1 MTVTSNITLDL
12 RRPDSTRSCVYA
24 KTGDS
29 RAVKAA
35 LYDGGEPWAAPS
47 GATVVI
53 RFCKPDKTGGIYD
66 TLPSGA
72 TAYTIA
78 TDQDT
83 GGTVVTATLAPQ
95 MLTCPGLVVADMVII
110 SGSDTVA
117 TFSWRVDVQRSPM
130 DGVDTTSQD
139 YYNYQTLAQINSG
152 IAAAQAAADA
162 AVKTVNGKAPDSN
175 GNVNVTPGSSGVSS
189 VNGKIGPVVIPISG
203 AATCTTAASTQVKVA
218 TETSSGFQPV
228 LGGILAV
235 DFSAANTAS
244 NPVLQFGGYT
254 APIRDRA
261 GAAVPASAIGAGIH
275 LFQCGPI
282 EDGYWTLLD
291 QQVSTSSGLPTTG
304 GTMSGDIN
312 MGGNDIT
319 NAGKLS
325 ANVVAVGD
333 TSGDIG
339 GYLES
344 GSDAA
349 DGSAMICLYSN
360 AADQP
365 VILRGIA
372 TPQADTDAAT
382 KGYVDGHSGT
392 DGGYYQPSV
401 DGAGNLSWTASKS
414 GMPAVDGANIRGPQ
428 GPKGDTGDTGPQGP
442 QGPKGDTGET
452 GPQGPVGNP
461 TAAQVKAA
469 VEEMVD
475 ADPTLL
481 STVQDG
487 SISEEKLSASLQKT
501 IGVADLDV
509 YGLAETDY
517 TAVDITSQF
526 TPGNFSSWTVTTNT
540 SSGTVLS
547 PVFKTPQK
555 LVIINQN
562 TSTISS
568 RFTRFLDGDD
578 PDVATEASFDTEN
591 SLSDRLRCDVP
602 AEETKVI
609 YTHEWGRAGREY
621 MQMDKRLFCELDGQI
636 PGNCILHR

>member
-29 RAVKAA
+29 RSVEAA

-53 RFCKPDKTGGIYD
+53 RFRKPDKTGGIYD

-152 IAAAQAAADA
+152 IAAAQATADA

-175 GNVNVTPGSSGVSS
+175 GNVNVTPEASGVSS
-189 VNGKIGPVVIPISG
+189 VNGKIGPAVVIPING
-203 AATCTTAASTQVKVA
+203 TAVCTTAAATQFKVA

-235 DFSAANTAS
+235 DFSEANTA
-244 NPVLQFGGYT
+244 NYPVLQFGDYR
-254 APIRDRA
+254 ALIRDRA
-261 GAAVPASAIGAGIH
+261 GEAVPASAIGAGIH
-275 LFQCGPI
+275 LFQCGPLK
-282 EDGYWTLLD
+282 DRYWTLLD
-291 QQVSTSSGLPTTG
+291 QQSSGLPTTG

-360 AADQP
+360 AAGQP

-382 KGYVDGHSGT
+382 KEYVDGHSGA

-401 DGAGNLSWTASKS
+401 DSAGNLSWTASKS
-414 GMPAVDGANIRGPQ
+414 GMPAVDSANIRGPQ

-442 QGPKGDTGET
+442 QGPAGTGLPT
-452 GPQGPVGNP
+452 P
-461 TAAQVKAA
+461 TAQQTGLVPAA
-469 VEEMVD
+469 SGSSYALAPITPMFTCASAASAATKVLSGD
-475 ADPTLL
+475 YAPTANSLFAVMFA
-481 STVQDG
+481 TDN
-487 SISEEKLSASLQKT
+487 SASAPSLS
-501 IGVADLDV
+501 IGEDTYPIILPFMKQSLAPKNLVSGIHIFFLMDNGYAALMNPNWTSNGPAAAIAE
-509 YGLAETDY
+509 GLAE
-517 TAVDITSQF
+517 
-526 TPGNFSSWTVTTNT
+526 
-540 SSGTVLS
+540 
-547 PVFKTPQK
+547 
-555 LVIINQN
+555 
-562 TSTISS
+562 
-568 RFTRFLDGDD
+568 
-578 PDVATEASFDTEN
+578 
-591 SLSDRLRCDVP
+591 
-602 AEETKVI
+602 
-609 YTHEWGRAGREY
+609 
-621 MQMDKRLFCELDGQI
+621 
-636 PGNCILHR
+636 

>member
-66 TLPSGA
+66 KLPSGA

-175 GNVNVTPGSSGVSS
+175 GNVNVTSGVSS
-189 VNGKIGPVVIPISG
+189 VNGKIGPVVIPING
-203 AATCTTAASTQVKVA
+203 TAVCATASATQVKVA
-218 TETSSGFQPV
+218 TETSSGFRPV

-254 APIRDRA
+254 APILDRA
-261 GAAVPASAIGAGIH
+261 GDAVPASAIGAGIH
-275 LFQCGPI
+275 LFQCGPK
-282 EDGYWTLLD
+282 DGYWILLD
-291 QQVSTSSGLPTTG
+291 QQAPSSSGLPITG

-312 MGGNDIT
+312 MGGNDVT
-319 NAGKLS
+319 GAGKLS
-325 ANVVAVGD
+325 ANIVAVGD
-333 TSGDIG
+333 ASGDIG
-339 GYLES
+339 GYFKP
-344 GSDAA
+344 GADAA

-382 KGYVDGHSGT
+382 KEYVDGHSGA

-401 DGAGNLSWTASKS
+401 DSAGNLSWTASKS
-414 GMPAVDGANIRGPQ
+414 GMPAVDSANIRGPQ

-442 QGPKGDTGET
+442 QGPAGIGLPT
-452 GPQGPVGNP
+452 P
-461 TAAQVKAA
+461 TAQQTGLVPAA
-469 VEEMVD
+469 SGSSYALAPITPMFTCASAASSTTKV
-475 ADPTLL
+475 L
-481 STVQDG
+481 SGDYALPENGLFAVMFSQSNTASAPV
-487 SISEEKLSASLQKT
+487 LSFGGKT
-501 IGVADLDV
+501 
-509 YGLAETDY
+509 Y
-517 TAVDITSQF
+517 
-526 TPGNFSSWTVTTNT
+526 
-540 SSGTVLS
+540 TVLLPYTDQTFAPQNLVS
-547 PVFKTPQK
+547 GIHLFMVFNGSYAALMNPNW
-555 LVIINQN
+555 VSN
-562 TSTISS
+562 
-568 RFTRFLDGDD
+568 G
-578 PDVATEASFDTEN
+578 PATAI
-591 SLSDRLRCDVP
+591 
-602 AEETKVI
+602 AEGLEV
-609 YTHEWGRAGREY
+609 
-621 MQMDKRLFCELDGQI
+621 
-636 PGNCILHR
+636 

>member
-66 TLPSGA
+66 KLPSGA

-162 AVKTVNGKAPDSN
+162 AVKTVNGQSPDSN

-189 VNGKIGPVVIPISG
+189 VNGKIGPVVIPING
-203 AATCTTAASTQVKVA
+203 TAVCTTASATQVKVA
-218 TETSSGFQPV
+218 TETSSGFRPV

-235 DFSAANTAS
+235 DFSEANTAS
-244 NPVLQFGGYT
+244 YPVLRFAGYT

-261 GAAVPASAIGAGIH
+261 GEAVPASAIGAGIH
-275 LFQCGPI
+275 LFQCGPF
-282 EDGYWTLLD
+282 EGRYWTLLD
-291 QQVSTSSGLPTTG
+291 QQSSGLPTTG

-312 MGGNDIT
+312 MGGNDVT
-319 NAGKLS
+319 GAGKLS
-325 ANVVAVGD
+325 ANIVAVGD

-339 GYLES
+339 GYFES
-344 GSDAA
+344 GADAA
-349 DGSAMICLYSN
+349 DGTAMICLYSN
-360 AADQP
+360 AAAQP
-365 VILRGIA
+365 AILRGIA

-414 GMPAVDGANIRGPQ
+414 GMPAVDSANIRGPQ

-442 QGPKGDTGET
+442 QGPAGTGLPTPTTQQTGLVPAASGSSYALAPITPLFTCTSAANSTAKVLSGDYALPENGLFAVMFRESNTASA
-452 GPQGPVGNP
+452 PV
-461 TAAQVKAA
+461 
-469 VEEMVD
+469 
-475 ADPTLL
+475 L
-481 STVQDG
+481 SFG
-487 SISEEKLSASLQKT
+487 GKT
-501 IGVADLDV
+501 
-509 YGLAETDY
+509 Y
-517 TAVDITSQF
+517 
-526 TPGNFSSWTVTTNT
+526 
-540 SSGTVLS
+540 TVLLPYTDQTFAPQNLVS
-547 PVFKTPQK
+547 GIHLFMVFNGSYAALMNP
-555 LVIINQN
+555 NW
-562 TSTISS
+562 TSNGPAAAIAEG
-568 RFTRFLDGDD
+568 L
-578 PDVATEASFDTEN
+578 TE
-591 SLSDRLRCDVP
+591 
-602 AEETKVI
+602 
-609 YTHEWGRAGREY
+609 
-621 MQMDKRLFCELDGQI
+621 
-636 PGNCILHR
+636 

>member
-29 RAVKAA
+29 RAVEAA

-139 YYNYQTLAQINSG
+139 YYNYQTLAQINRG

-162 AVKTVNGKAPDSN
+162 AVKTVNGQSPDSN

-235 DFSAANTAS
+235 DFSAANTAD
-244 NPVLQFGGYT
+244 NPALQFGGYT
-254 APIRDRA
+254 APILDRA
-261 GAAVPASAIGAGIH
+261 GDAVPASAIGAGIH

-291 QQVSTSSGLPTTG
+291 QQAPLSSGLPTTG
-304 GTMSGDIN
+304 GTMSGNIN
-312 MGGNDIT
+312 MGGNDVT
-319 NAGKLS
+319 GAGKLS
-325 ANVVAVGD
+325 ANVVAIGA

-339 GYLES
+339 GYFES
-344 GSDAA
+344 GADAA
-349 DGSAMICLYSN
+349 DGTAMICLYSN
-360 AADQP
+360 TADQP

-372 TPQADTDAAT
+372 APQANTDAAT
-382 KGYVDGHSGT
+382 KEYVDGHSGT

-428 GPKGDTGDTGPQGP
+428 GPKGDTGDIGPQGP
-442 QGPKGDTGET
+442 QGPAGTGLPT
-452 GPQGPVGNP
+452 P
-461 TAAQVKAA
+461 TAQQTGLVPAA
-469 VEEMVD
+469 SGSSYVL
-475 ADPTLL
+475 APITPLFTCASAAS
-481 STVQDG
+481 STT
-487 SISEEKLSASLQKT
+487 K
-501 IGVADLDV
+501 
-509 YGLAETDY
+509 
-517 TAVDITSQF
+517 
-526 TPGNFSSWTVTTNT
+526 
-540 SSGTVLS
+540 VLS
-547 PVFKTPQK
+547 GDYALPENGLFAVMFTASNTASAPVLSFGGKTYTILLPHTEQTFSPQN
-555 LVIINQN
+555 LVSGIHLFMVFNGSYAALMN
-562 TSTISS
+562 PNWTSNGQTAAIAEG
-568 RFTRFLDGDD
+568 L
-578 PDVATEASFDTEN
+578 TE
-591 SLSDRLRCDVP
+591 
-602 AEETKVI
+602 
-609 YTHEWGRAGREY
+609 
-621 MQMDKRLFCELDGQI
+621 
-636 PGNCILHR
+636 

>member
-29 RAVKAA
+29 RSVEAA

-139 YYNYQTLAQINSG
+139 YYNYQTLAQINRG

-162 AVKTVNGKAPDSN
+162 AVKTVNGKSPDSN
-175 GNVNVTPGSSGVSS
+175 GNVNVPPGSSGVSS

-291 QQVSTSSGLPTTG
+291 QQASSSSGLPITG
-304 GTMSGDIN
+304 GTMSGNIN
-312 MGGNDIT
+312 MGGNDVT
-319 NAGKLS
+319 GAGKLS

-333 TSGDIG
+333 TSGDVG

-344 GSDAA
+344 DADTA
-349 DGSAMICLYSN
+349 DGTAMICLYSN
-360 AADQP
+360 AAGQP

-382 KGYVDGHSGT
+382 KGYVDGHSGA

-401 DGAGNLSWTASKS
+401 DSAGNLSWTASKS
-414 GMPAVDGANIRGPQ
+414 GMPAVDSANIRGPQ

-442 QGPKGDTGET
+442 QGPAGTGLPTPTIQQAGMVPAASGSSYVLAPITPMFTCTSAASSTTKVLSGDYALPENGLFAVTFT
-452 GPQGPVGNP
+452 QSNTASNPV
-461 TAAQVKAA
+461 
-469 VEEMVD
+469 
-475 ADPTLL
+475 L
-481 STVQDG
+481 SFG
-487 SISEEKLSASLQKT
+487 GKT
-501 IGVADLDV
+501 
-509 YGLAETDY
+509 Y
-517 TAVDITSQF
+517 
-526 TPGNFSSWTVTTNT
+526 
-540 SSGTVLS
+540 TVLLPYTDQTFAPKNLVS
-547 PVFKTPQK
+547 GIHLFMVFNGSYAALMNP
-555 LVIINQN
+555 NW
-562 TSTISS
+562 TSNGPSAAIAEG
-568 RFTRFLDGDD
+568 L
-578 PDVATEASFDTEN
+578 EA
-591 SLSDRLRCDVP
+591 
-602 AEETKVI
+602 
-609 YTHEWGRAGREY
+609 
-621 MQMDKRLFCELDGQI
+621 
-636 PGNCILHR
+636 

>member
-1 MTVTSNITLDL
+1 MTVTSNIALDL

-24 KTGDS
+24 KTGDI

-162 AVKTVNGKAPDSN
+162 AVKTVNGQSPDSN

-254 APIRDRA
+254 APILDRA
-261 GAAVPASAIGAGIH
+261 GDAVPASAIGAGIH

-291 QQVSTSSGLPTTG
+291 QQASSSSGLPITG

-312 MGGNDIT
+312 MGGNDVT
-319 NAGKLS
+319 GAGKLS
-325 ANVVAVGD
+325 ANVVAIGN

-339 GYLES
+339 GYLEP

-349 DGSAMICLYSN
+349 DGTAMICLYSN

-442 QGPKGDTGET
+442 QGPAGTGLPTPTTQQAGMVPAASGSSYALAPITPMFTCTSAASSTTKVLSGDYALPENGLFAVMFSESNTASAPVLSFGGKTYTILLPHMEQT
-452 GPQGPVGNP
+452 FSPQNLVSGVHLFMVFNGSYAALMNP
-461 TAAQVKAA
+461 NWV
-469 VEEMVD
+469 
-475 ADPTLL
+475 
-481 STVQDG
+481 SN
-487 SISEEKLSASLQKT
+487 
-501 IGVADLDV
+501 
-509 YGLAETDY
+509 GLA
-517 TAVDITSQF
+517 TAI
-526 TPGNFSSWTVTTNT
+526 
-540 SSGTVLS
+540 
-547 PVFKTPQK
+547 
-555 LVIINQN
+555 
-562 TSTISS
+562 
-568 RFTRFLDGDD
+568 
-578 PDVATEASFDTEN
+578 
-591 SLSDRLRCDVP
+591 
-602 AEETKVI
+602 AEGLES
-609 YTHEWGRAGREY
+609 
-621 MQMDKRLFCELDGQI
+621 
-636 PGNCILHR
+636 

>member
-66 TLPSGA
+66 KLPSGA

-95 MLTCPGLVVADMVII
+95 MLTCPGLVVADLVII

-139 YYNYQTLAQINSG
+139 YYNYQTLAQINRG

-162 AVKTVNGKAPDSN
+162 AVKTVNGQSPDSN
-175 GNVNVTPGSSGVSS
+175 GNVNVTPVSSGVSS
-189 VNGKIGPVVIPISG
+189 VNGKIGRVVIPISG

-218 TETSSGFQPV
+218 TETSSGFRPV

-244 NPVLQFGGYT
+244 NPALQFGGYT
-254 APIRDRA
+254 APILDRA
-261 GAAVPASAIGAGIH
+261 GDAVPASAIGAGIH

-291 QQVSTSSGLPTTG
+291 QQAPSSSGLPITG

-312 MGGNDIT
+312 MGGNDVT
-319 NAGKLS
+319 GAGKLS

-333 TSGDIG
+333 TSGDVG
-339 GYLES
+339 GYFKP
-344 GSDAA
+344 GADTA
-349 DGSAMICLYSN
+349 DGTALICLYSN

-365 VILRGIA
+365 AILRGIA

-414 GMPAVDGANIRGPQ
+414 GMPAVDSANIRGPQ

-442 QGPKGDTGET
+442 QGPKGDTGDT
-452 GPQGPVGNP
+452 GPQGPPGDTGPQGPQGPAGIGLPTP
-461 TAAQVKAA
+461 TAQQTGLVPAVSGGNYALAPITPMFTCASAA
-469 VEEMVD
+469 SSTTKVLSGDYALPENGLFAVMFSQSNTASAPVLSFGGKTYTVLLPYTDQTFAPQNLVSGIHLFMVFN
-475 ADPTLL
+475 
-481 STVQDG
+481 G
-487 SISEEKLSASLQKT
+487 SYAALMNPNWASN
-501 IGVADLDV
+501 
-509 YGLAETDY
+509 GLA
-517 TAVDITSQF
+517 TAI
-526 TPGNFSSWTVTTNT
+526 
-540 SSGTVLS
+540 
-547 PVFKTPQK
+547 
-555 LVIINQN
+555 
-562 TSTISS
+562 
-568 RFTRFLDGDD
+568 
-578 PDVATEASFDTEN
+578 
-591 SLSDRLRCDVP
+591 
-602 AEETKVI
+602 AEGLES
-609 YTHEWGRAGREY
+609 
-621 MQMDKRLFCELDGQI
+621 
-636 PGNCILHR
+636 

>member
-139 YYNYQTLAQINSG
+139 YYNYQTLAQINRG

-162 AVKTVNGKAPDSN
+162 AVKTVNGQSPDSN

-189 VNGKIGPVVIPISG
+189 VNGKIGPAVVIPING
-203 AATCTTAASTQVKVA
+203 TAVCTTAAATQVKVA

-291 QQVSTSSGLPTTG
+291 QQASSSSGLPITG

-312 MGGNDIT
+312 MGGNDVT
-319 NAGKLS
+319 GAGKLS
-325 ANVVAVGD
+325 ANIVAVGD

-339 GYLES
+339 GYFKP
-344 GSDAA
+344 GADAA

-360 AADQP
+360 AANQP

-372 TPQADTDAAT
+372 APQANTDAAT
-382 KGYVDGHSGT
+382 KEYVDGHSGA

-401 DGAGNLSWTASKS
+401 DSAGNLSWTASKS

-442 QGPKGDTGET
+442 QGPAGIGLPT
-452 GPQGPVGNP
+452 P
-461 TAAQVKAA
+461 TAQQTGLVPAA
-469 VEEMVD
+469 SGSSYALAPITPMFTCASAASSTTKV
-475 ADPTLL
+475 L
-481 STVQDG
+481 SGDYALPENGLFAVMFRESNTASAPV
-487 SISEEKLSASLQKT
+487 LSFGGKT
-501 IGVADLDV
+501 
-509 YGLAETDY
+509 Y
-517 TAVDITSQF
+517 
-526 TPGNFSSWTVTTNT
+526 
-540 SSGTVLS
+540 TVLLPYTGQTFAPQNLVS
-547 PVFKTPQK
+547 GIHLFMVFNGSYAALMNP
-555 LVIINQN
+555 NW
-562 TSTISS
+562 TSNGS
-568 RFTRFLDGDD
+568 
-578 PDVATEASFDTEN
+578 ATAI
-591 SLSDRLRCDVP
+591 
-602 AEETKVI
+602 AEGLEV
-609 YTHEWGRAGREY
+609 
-621 MQMDKRLFCELDGQI
+621 
-636 PGNCILHR
+636 

>member
-66 TLPSGA
+66 KLPSGA

-162 AVKTVNGKAPDSN
+162 AVKTVNGQSPDSN

-325 ANVVAVGD
+325 ANVVAVGG

-382 KGYVDGHSGT
+382 KEYVDGHSGT

-414 GMPAVDGANIRGPQ
+414 GMPAVDSANIRGPQ

-442 QGPKGDTGET
+442 QGPAGTGLPTPTTQQTGLVPAASGSSYALAPITPLFTCTSAANSTAKVLSGDYALPENGLFAVMFRESNTASA
-452 GPQGPVGNP
+452 PV
-461 TAAQVKAA
+461 
-469 VEEMVD
+469 
-475 ADPTLL
+475 L
-481 STVQDG
+481 SFG
-487 SISEEKLSASLQKT
+487 GKT
-501 IGVADLDV
+501 
-509 YGLAETDY
+509 Y
-517 TAVDITSQF
+517 
-526 TPGNFSSWTVTTNT
+526 
-540 SSGTVLS
+540 TVLLPYTDQTFAPQNLVS
-547 PVFKTPQK
+547 GIHLFMVFNGSYAALMNP
-555 LVIINQN
+555 NW
-562 TSTISS
+562 TSNGPAAAIAEG
-568 RFTRFLDGDD
+568 L
-578 PDVATEASFDTEN
+578 TE
-591 SLSDRLRCDVP
+591 
-602 AEETKVI
+602 
-609 YTHEWGRAGREY
+609 
-621 MQMDKRLFCELDGQI
+621 
-636 PGNCILHR
+636 

>member
-53 RFCKPDKTGGIYD
+53 RFRKPDKTGGIYD

-95 MLTCPGLVVADMVII
+95 MLTCPGLVVVDMVII
-110 SGSDTVA
+110 SGSDAVA
-117 TFSWRVDVQRSPM
+117 TFSWRVDVQWSPM

-162 AVKTVNGKAPDSN
+162 AVKTVNGKPPDSN

-291 QQVSTSSGLPTTG
+291 QQVSTSGGLPTTG

-339 GYLES
+339 GYFES
-344 GSDAA
+344 GADAA
-349 DGSAMICLYSN
+349 DGTAMICLYSN
-360 AADQP
+360 TADQP

-372 TPQADTDAAT
+372 APQANTDAAT
-382 KGYVDGHSGT
+382 KEYVDGHSGT

-414 GMPAVDGANIRGPQ
+414 GMPAVDSANIRGPQ

-442 QGPKGDTGET
+442 QGPAGTGLPT
-452 GPQGPVGNP
+452 P
-461 TAAQVKAA
+461 TAQQTGLVPAA
-469 VEEMVD
+469 SGSSYALAPITPMFTCTSAASSTTKVLSGDYALPENGLFAVMFVQSNTASAPVLSFGGKTYTVLLPYTDQTFAPQNLVSGIHLFMVFN
-475 ADPTLL
+475 
-481 STVQDG
+481 G
-487 SISEEKLSASLQKT
+487 SYAALMNPSWTSNGPAAAIAE
-501 IGVADLDV
+501 
-509 YGLAETDY
+509 GLAE
-517 TAVDITSQF
+517 
-526 TPGNFSSWTVTTNT
+526 
-540 SSGTVLS
+540 
-547 PVFKTPQK
+547 
-555 LVIINQN
+555 
-562 TSTISS
+562 
-568 RFTRFLDGDD
+568 
-578 PDVATEASFDTEN
+578 
-591 SLSDRLRCDVP
+591 
-602 AEETKVI
+602 
-609 YTHEWGRAGREY
+609 
-621 MQMDKRLFCELDGQI
+621 
-636 PGNCILHR
+636 

>member
-83 GGTVVTATLAPQ
+83 GGPVVTATLAPQ
-95 MLTCPGLVVADMVII
+95 MLTCPGLVVADLVII

-139 YYNYQTLAQINSG
+139 YYNYQTLAQINRG

-162 AVKTVNGKAPDSN
+162 AVKTVNGQSPDSN

-189 VNGKIGPVVIPISG
+189 VNGKIGPAVVIPING
-203 AATCTTAASTQVKVA
+203 TAVCATASATQVKVA
-218 TETSSGFQPV
+218 TETSSGFKPV

-282 EDGYWTLLD
+282 EDGNWPLEDRYWTLLD
-291 QQVSTSSGLPTTG
+291 QQSSGLPTTG

-312 MGGNDIT
+312 MGGNDVT
-319 NAGKLS
+319 GAGKLS
-325 ANVVAVGD
+325 ANIVAVGD

-339 GYLES
+339 GYFEP
-344 GSDAA
+344 GADASD
-349 DGSAMICLYSN
+349 GTAMICLYSN
-360 AADQP
+360 AAAQP
-365 VILRGIA
+365 AILRGIA

-442 QGPKGDTGET
+442 QGPKGDTGDT
-452 GPQGPVGNP
+452 GPQGPQGPAGIGLPTP
-461 TAAQVKAA
+461 TAQQTGLVPAVSGGSYALSPITPLFNCTSAA
-469 VEEMVD
+469 SSTTKV
-475 ADPTLL
+475 L
-481 STVQDG
+481 SG
-487 SISEEKLSASLQKT
+487 
-501 IGVADLDV
+501 
-509 YGLAETDY
+509 DY
-517 TAVDITSQF
+517 TLPENGLFAVMFSQ
-526 TPGNFSSWTVTTNT
+526 SNT
-540 SSGTVLS
+540 ASAPVLSFGGKTYTVLLPYTDQTFAPQNLVS
-547 PVFKTPQK
+547 GIHLFMVFNGSYAVLMNP
-555 LVIINQN
+555 NW
-562 TSTISS
+562 
-568 RFTRFLDGDD
+568 
-578 PDVATEASFDTEN
+578 ASN
-591 SLSDRLRCDVP
+591 
-602 AEETKVI
+602 
-609 YTHEWGRAGREY
+609 GRATAIAEGLES
-621 MQMDKRLFCELDGQI
+621 
-636 PGNCILHR
+636 

>member
-29 RAVKAA
+29 RSVEAA

-83 GGTVVTATLAPQ
+83 GGTVITAALAPQ
-95 MLTCPGLVVADMVII
+95 MLTCPGLVVADMVIV

-162 AVKTVNGKAPDSN
+162 AVKTVNGKSPDSN

-189 VNGKIGPVVIPISG
+189 VNGKIGPVVIPING
-203 AATCTTAASTQVKVA
+203 TAVCTTAAATQFKVA

-235 DFSAANTAS
+235 DFSEANTA
-244 NPVLQFGGYT
+244 NYPVLQFGDYR
-254 APIRDRA
+254 ALIRDRA
-261 GAAVPASAIGAGIH
+261 GAEVPASAIGAGIH
-275 LFQCGPI
+275 LFQCGPLK
-282 EDGYWTLLD
+282 DRYWTLLD
-291 QQVSTSSGLPTTG
+291 QQSSGLPTTG

-339 GYLES
+339 GYLKS

-372 TPQADTDAAT
+372 APQANTDAAT
-382 KGYVDGHSGT
+382 KGYVDGHSGA

-401 DGAGNLSWTASKS
+401 DSAGNLSWTASKS
-414 GMPAVDGANIRGPQ
+414 GMPAVDSANIRGPQ

-442 QGPKGDTGET
+442 QGPAGTGLPTPTTQQTGLVPAASGSSYALAPITPLFTCTSAASSTTKVLSGDYALPENGLFAVMFTQSNT
-452 GPQGPVGNP
+452 ASNPV
-461 TAAQVKAA
+461 
-469 VEEMVD
+469 
-475 ADPTLL
+475 L
-481 STVQDG
+481 SFG
-487 SISEEKLSASLQKT
+487 GKT
-501 IGVADLDV
+501 
-509 YGLAETDY
+509 Y
-517 TAVDITSQF
+517 
-526 TPGNFSSWTVTTNT
+526 
-540 SSGTVLS
+540 TVLLPYTDQTFAPQNLVS
-547 PVFKTPQK
+547 GIHLFMVFNGSYAALMNP
-555 LVIINQN
+555 NW
-562 TSTISS
+562 TSNGPAAAIAEG
-568 RFTRFLDGDD
+568 L
-578 PDVATEASFDTEN
+578 EA
-591 SLSDRLRCDVP
+591 
-602 AEETKVI
+602 
-609 YTHEWGRAGREY
+609 
-621 MQMDKRLFCELDGQI
+621 
-636 PGNCILHR
+636 

>member
-35 LYDGGEPWAAPS
+35 LYDGGEPWVAPS

-53 RFCKPDKTGGIYD
+53 RFCKPDKTGGIYNK
-66 TLPSGA
+66 LPSGA

-95 MLTCPGLVVADMVII
+95 MLTCPGLVVADLVII

-139 YYNYQTLAQINSG
+139 YYNYQTLAQINRG

-162 AVKTVNGKAPDSN
+162 AVKTVNGQSPDSN

-189 VNGKIGPVVIPISG
+189 VNGKIGPAVVIPING
-203 AATCTTAASTQVKVA
+203 TAVCTTAAATQFKVA
-218 TETSSGFQPV
+218 TETSSGFRPV

-235 DFSAANTAS
+235 DFSEANTAS

-282 EDGYWTLLD
+282 EDGNWPLEGRYWTLLD
-291 QQVSTSSGLPTTG
+291 QQSSGLPTTG
-304 GTMSGDIN
+304 GTMSGNIN
-312 MGGNDIT
+312 MGGNDVT
-319 NAGKLS
+319 GAGKLS
-325 ANVVAVGD
+325 ANVVAVGGP
-333 TSGDIG
+333 SGDIG

-372 TPQADTDAAT
+372 TPQANTDAAT
-382 KGYVDGHSGT
+382 KEYVDGHSGT

-401 DGAGNLSWTASKS
+401 DSAGNLSWTASKS

-442 QGPKGDTGET
+442 QGPAGTGLPTPTTQQTGLVPAASGSSYALAPITPLFTCTSAASSTTKVLSGDYALPENGLFAVMFRESNTASA
-452 GPQGPVGNP
+452 PV
-461 TAAQVKAA
+461 
-469 VEEMVD
+469 
-475 ADPTLL
+475 L
-481 STVQDG
+481 SFG
-487 SISEEKLSASLQKT
+487 GKT
-501 IGVADLDV
+501 
-509 YGLAETDY
+509 Y
-517 TAVDITSQF
+517 
-526 TPGNFSSWTVTTNT
+526 
-540 SSGTVLS
+540 TVLLPYTDQTFAPQNLVS
-547 PVFKTPQK
+547 GIHLFMVFNGSYAALMNP
-555 LVIINQN
+555 NW
-562 TSTISS
+562 TSNGS
-568 RFTRFLDGDD
+568 
-578 PDVATEASFDTEN
+578 ATAI
-591 SLSDRLRCDVP
+591 
-602 AEETKVI
+602 AEGLEV
-609 YTHEWGRAGREY
+609 
-621 MQMDKRLFCELDGQI
+621 
-636 PGNCILHR
+636 

>member
-29 RAVKAA
+29 RSVEAA
-35 LYDGGEPWAAPS
+35 LYDGGEPWVAPS

-53 RFCKPDKTGGIYD
+53 RFRKPDKTGGIYD

-95 MLTCPGLVVADMVII
+95 MLTCPGLVVADMVIV

-117 TFSWRVDVQRSPM
+117 TFNWRVDVQRSPM

-162 AVKTVNGKAPDSN
+162 AVKTVNGKSPDSN

-254 APIRDRA
+254 APILDRT

-291 QQVSTSSGLPTTG
+291 QQASSSSGLPITG
-304 GTMSGDIN
+304 GTMSGNIN

-333 TSGDIG
+333 TSGDVG
-339 GYLES
+339 GYLEA
-344 GSDAA
+344 GSDTA
-349 DGSAMICLYSN
+349 DGTPMICLYSN

-372 TPQADTDAAT
+372 PPQADTDAAT
-382 KGYVDGHSGT
+382 KGYVDGHSGA

-401 DGAGNLSWTASKS
+401 DSAGNLSWTASKS
-414 GMPAVDGANIRGPQ
+414 GMPAVDSANIRGPQ

-442 QGPKGDTGET
+442 QGPAGTGLPTPTIQQAGMVPAASGSSYVLAPITPMFTCTSAASAATKVLSGDYT
-452 GPQGPVGNP
+452 P
-461 TAAQVKAA
+461 TANSLFA
-469 VEEMVD
+469 VMFTTD
-475 ADPTLL
+475 N
-481 STVQDG
+481 
-487 SISEEKLSASLQKT
+487 SASAPSLS
-501 IGVADLDV
+501 IGEDTYPIILPYMKQSLAPQNLVS
-509 YGLAETDY
+509 GLHIFFLMDNGYA
-517 TAVDITSQF
+517 ALMN
-526 TPGNFSSWTVTTNT
+526 PSWTSN
-540 SSGTVLS
+540 G
-547 PVFKTPQK
+547 
-555 LVIINQN
+555 
-562 TSTISS
+562 
-568 RFTRFLDGDD
+568 
-578 PDVATEASFDTEN
+578 
-591 SLSDRLRCDVP
+591 P
-602 AEETKVI
+602 AAAIAEGLEV
-609 YTHEWGRAGREY
+609 
-621 MQMDKRLFCELDGQI
+621 
-636 PGNCILHR
+636 

>member
-1 MTVTSNITLDL
+1 MTVASNITLDL

-139 YYNYQTLAQINSG
+139 YYNYQTLAQINRG

-162 AVKTVNGKAPDSN
+162 AVKTVNGRSPDSN

-189 VNGKIGPVVIPISG
+189 VNGKIGPVVIPING
-203 AATCTTAASTQVKVA
+203 TAVCTTAAATQVKVA
-218 TETSSGFQPV
+218 TETSSGFRPV

-291 QQVSTSSGLPTTG
+291 QQAPSSSGLPITG

-312 MGGNDIT
+312 MGGNDVT
-319 NAGKLS
+319 GAGKLS
-325 ANVVAVGD
+325 ANIVAIGG

-339 GYLES
+339 GYFES
-344 GSDAA
+344 GADAA
-349 DGSAMICLYSN
+349 DGTAMICLYSN
-360 AADQP
+360 AAAQP
-365 VILRGIA
+365 AILRGIA

-414 GMPAVDGANIRGPQ
+414 GMPAVDSANIRGPQ

-442 QGPKGDTGET
+442 QGPAGTGLPTPTTQQSGLVPAASGSSYALSPITPLFNCISAASSTTKVLSGDYALPENGLFAVMFSESNTASAPVLSFGGKTYTILLPHMEQT
-452 GPQGPVGNP
+452 FSPQNLVSGIHLFMVFNGSYAALMNP
-461 TAAQVKAA
+461 NWT
-469 VEEMVD
+469 
-475 ADPTLL
+475 
-481 STVQDG
+481 SN
-487 SISEEKLSASLQKT
+487 
-501 IGVADLDV
+501 
-509 YGLAETDY
+509 GLA
-517 TAVDITSQF
+517 A
-526 TPGNFSSWTVTTNT
+526 
-540 SSGTVLS
+540 
-547 PVFKTPQK
+547 
-555 LVIINQN
+555 
-562 TSTISS
+562 TI
-568 RFTRFLDGDD
+568 
-578 PDVATEASFDTEN
+578 
-591 SLSDRLRCDVP
+591 
-602 AEETKVI
+602 AEGLEV
-609 YTHEWGRAGREY
+609 
-621 MQMDKRLFCELDGQI
+621 
-636 PGNCILHR
+636 

>member
-53 RFCKPDKTGGIYD
+53 RFCKPDKTGGIYNK
-66 TLPSGA
+66 LPSGA

-139 YYNYQTLAQINSG
+139 YYNYQTLAQINRG

-162 AVKTVNGKAPDSN
+162 AVKTVNGKSPDSN

-189 VNGKIGPVVIPISG
+189 VNGKLGRVVIPISG
-203 AATCTTAASTQVKVA
+203 AATCTTAASTQLKVA
-218 TETSSGFQPV
+218 TETSSGFRPV

-244 NPVLQFGGYT
+244 NPGLQFGGYT

-291 QQVSTSSGLPTTG
+291 QQASSSSGLPITG

-312 MGGNDIT
+312 MGGNDVT
-319 NAGKLS
+319 GAGKLS
-325 ANVVAVGD
+325 ANIVAVGD

-339 GYLES
+339 GYFEP
-344 GSDAA
+344 GADTA
-349 DGSAMICLYSN
+349 DGTALICLYSN
-360 AADQP
+360 VAGQP
-365 VILRGIA
+365 AILRGIA

-382 KGYVDGHSGT
+382 KGYVDGHSGA

-401 DGAGNLSWTASKS
+401 DSAGNLSWTASKS
-414 GMPAVDGANIRGPQ
+414 GMPAVDSANIRGPQ
-428 GPKGDTGDTGPQGP
+428 GPKGDTGNPGPQGP
-442 QGPKGDTGET
+442 QGPAGTGLPTPTTQQTGLVPAASGSSYALSPITPLFTCASAASSTTKVLSGDYALPENGLFAVMFSESNTASAPVLSFGGKTYTILLPHKEQT
-452 GPQGPVGNP
+452 FSPQNLVSGIHLFMVFNGSYAALMNP
-461 TAAQVKAA
+461 NWT
-469 VEEMVD
+469 
-475 ADPTLL
+475 
-481 STVQDG
+481 SN
-487 SISEEKLSASLQKT
+487 
-501 IGVADLDV
+501 
-509 YGLAETDY
+509 GLA
-517 TAVDITSQF
+517 AAI
-526 TPGNFSSWTVTTNT
+526 
-540 SSGTVLS
+540 
-547 PVFKTPQK
+547 
-555 LVIINQN
+555 
-562 TSTISS
+562 
-568 RFTRFLDGDD
+568 
-578 PDVATEASFDTEN
+578 
-591 SLSDRLRCDVP
+591 
-602 AEETKVI
+602 AEGLEV
-609 YTHEWGRAGREY
+609 
-621 MQMDKRLFCELDGQI
+621 
-636 PGNCILHR
+636 

>member
-1 MTVTSNITLDL
+1 MTVNSNITLDL

-78 TDQDT
+78 TDPDT

-110 SGSDTVA
+110 SGSDAVA

-162 AVKTVNGKAPDSN
+162 AVKTVNGKSPDSN

-189 VNGKIGPVVIPISG
+189 VNGKIGRVVIPISG

-254 APIRDRA
+254 APILDRT
-261 GAAVPASAIGAGIH
+261 GAAVPASAIGAGMH

-339 GYLES
+339 VYLEP

-382 KGYVDGHSGT
+382 KGYVDGHSGA

-401 DGAGNLSWTASKS
+401 DGAGNLTWTASKS
-414 GMPAVDGANIRGPQ
+414 GMPAVDSANIRGPQ
-428 GPKGDTGDTGPQGP
+428 GPKGDTGNPGPRGPQGP
-442 QGPKGDTGET
+442 AGTGLPTPTTQQT
-452 GPQGPVGNP
+452 GLVPAASGSSYVLAPITP
-461 TAAQVKAA
+461 LFTCTAAASSTTKVLRGDYALPENGLFA
-469 VEEMVD
+469 VMFTESNTASAPV
-475 ADPTLL
+475 L
-481 STVQDG
+481 SFG
-487 SISEEKLSASLQKT
+487 GKT
-501 IGVADLDV
+501 
-509 YGLAETDY
+509 Y
-517 TAVDITSQF
+517 
-526 TPGNFSSWTVTTNT
+526 
-540 SSGTVLS
+540 TVLLPYTDQTFAPQNLVS
-547 PVFKTPQK
+547 GIHLFMVFNGSHAALMNP
-555 LVIINQN
+555 NW
-562 TSTISS
+562 TSNGQAAAI
-568 RFTRFLDGDD
+568 
-578 PDVATEASFDTEN
+578 
-591 SLSDRLRCDVP
+591 
-602 AEETKVI
+602 AEGLEV
-609 YTHEWGRAGREY
+609 
-621 MQMDKRLFCELDGQI
+621 
-636 PGNCILHR
+636 

>member
-1 MTVTSNITLDL
+1 MIVTSNIALDL

-53 RFCKPDKTGGIYD
+53 RFRKPDKTGGIYD

-117 TFSWRVDVQRSPM
+117 TFSWRVDVQWSPM

-139 YYNYQTLAQINSG
+139 YYNYQTLAQINRG

-175 GNVNVTPGSSGVSS
+175 GNVNISPGSSGVAS
-189 VNGKIGPVVIPISG
+189 VNGKIGPAVLIPING
-203 AATCTTAASTQVKVA
+203 TAVCTTAAATQIKVA
-218 TETSSGFQPV
+218 TETSSGFRPV

-261 GAAVPASAIGAGIH
+261 GEAVPASVIGAGIH
-275 LFQCGPI
+275 LFQCGPSL
-282 EDGYWTLLD
+282 GRYWTLLD
-291 QQVSTSSGLPTTG
+291 QQAPSSSGLPTTG
-304 GTMSGDIN
+304 GTMSGNIN
-312 MGGNDIT
+312 MGGNDVT
-319 NAGKLS
+319 GAGKLS
-325 ANVVAVGD
+325 ANVVDIGD

-339 GYLES
+339 GYFES
-344 GSDAA
+344 GADAA
-349 DGSAMICLYSN
+349 DGTAMICLYSN

-372 TPQADTDAAT
+372 APQANTDAAT
-382 KGYVDGHSGT
+382 KEYVDGHSGT

-414 GMPAVDGANIRGPQ
+414 GMPAVDSANIRGPQ

-442 QGPKGDTGET
+442 QGPAGTGLPTPTTQQTGLVPAASGSSYALSPITPMFTCTSAASSTTKVLSGDYALPENGLFAVMFTESNTASAPVLSFGGKTYTILLPHMEQT
-452 GPQGPVGNP
+452 FSPQNLVSGIHLFMVFNGSYAALMNPNWTSNGP
-461 TAAQVKAA
+461 AAAIA
-469 VEEMVD
+469 E
-475 ADPTLL
+475 
-481 STVQDG
+481 
-487 SISEEKLSASLQKT
+487 
-501 IGVADLDV
+501 
-509 YGLAETDY
+509 GLAE
-517 TAVDITSQF
+517 
-526 TPGNFSSWTVTTNT
+526 
-540 SSGTVLS
+540 
-547 PVFKTPQK
+547 
-555 LVIINQN
+555 
-562 TSTISS
+562 
-568 RFTRFLDGDD
+568 
-578 PDVATEASFDTEN
+578 
-591 SLSDRLRCDVP
+591 
-602 AEETKVI
+602 
-609 YTHEWGRAGREY
+609 
-621 MQMDKRLFCELDGQI
+621 
-636 PGNCILHR
+636 

>member
-162 AVKTVNGKAPDSN
+162 AVKTVNGQSPDSN

-325 ANVVAVGD
+325 ANVVAVGG

-382 KGYVDGHSGT
+382 KEYVDGHSGT

-414 GMPAVDGANIRGPQ
+414 GMPAVDSANIRGPQ

-442 QGPKGDTGET
+442 QGPAGTGLPTPTTQQTGLVPAASGSSYALAPITPLFTCTSAANSTAKVLSGDYALPENGLFAVMFRESNTASA
-452 GPQGPVGNP
+452 PV
-461 TAAQVKAA
+461 
-469 VEEMVD
+469 
-475 ADPTLL
+475 L
-481 STVQDG
+481 SFG
-487 SISEEKLSASLQKT
+487 GKT
-501 IGVADLDV
+501 
-509 YGLAETDY
+509 Y
-517 TAVDITSQF
+517 
-526 TPGNFSSWTVTTNT
+526 
-540 SSGTVLS
+540 TVLLPYTDQTFAPQNLVS
-547 PVFKTPQK
+547 GIHLFMVFNGSYAALMNP
-555 LVIINQN
+555 NW
-562 TSTISS
+562 TSNGPAAAIAEG
-568 RFTRFLDGDD
+568 L
-578 PDVATEASFDTEN
+578 TE
-591 SLSDRLRCDVP
+591 
-602 AEETKVI
+602 
-609 YTHEWGRAGREY
+609 
-621 MQMDKRLFCELDGQI
+621 
-636 PGNCILHR
+636 

>member
-66 TLPSGA
+66 KLPSGA

-95 MLTCPGLVVADMVII
+95 MLTCPGLVVADLVII

-162 AVKTVNGKAPDSN
+162 AVKTVNGKSPDRN

-189 VNGKIGPVVIPISG
+189 VNGKIGPAVVIPING
-203 AATCTTAASTQVKVA
+203 TAVCTTAAATQVKVA

-282 EDGYWTLLD
+282 EDGNWPLEDRYWTLLD
-291 QQVSTSSGLPTTG
+291 QQSSGLPTTG
-304 GTMSGDIN
+304 GTMSGNIN
-312 MGGNDIT
+312 MGGNDVT
-319 NAGKLS
+319 GAGKLS

-333 TSGDIG
+333 PSGDVG

-344 GSDAA
+344 GPDAA

-382 KGYVDGHSGT
+382 KGYVDGHSGA

-401 DGAGNLSWTASKS
+401 DSAGNLSWTASKS
-414 GMPAVDGANIRGPQ
+414 GMPAVDSANIRGPQ

-442 QGPKGDTGET
+442 QGPAGIGLPT
-452 GPQGPVGNP
+452 P
-461 TAAQVKAA
+461 TAQQTGLVPAA
-469 VEEMVD
+469 SGSSYALAPITPMFTCASAASSTTKV
-475 ADPTLL
+475 L
-481 STVQDG
+481 SGDYALPENGLFAVMFRESNTASAPV
-487 SISEEKLSASLQKT
+487 LSFGGKT
-501 IGVADLDV
+501 
-509 YGLAETDY
+509 Y
-517 TAVDITSQF
+517 
-526 TPGNFSSWTVTTNT
+526 
-540 SSGTVLS
+540 TVLLPYTGQTFAPQNLVS
-547 PVFKTPQK
+547 GIHLFMVFNGSYAALMNP
-555 LVIINQN
+555 NW
-562 TSTISS
+562 TSNGS
-568 RFTRFLDGDD
+568 
-578 PDVATEASFDTEN
+578 ATAI
-591 SLSDRLRCDVP
+591 
-602 AEETKVI
+602 AEGLEV
-609 YTHEWGRAGREY
+609 
-621 MQMDKRLFCELDGQI
+621 
-636 PGNCILHR
+636 

>member
-1 MTVTSNITLDL
+1 MTVTSNIALDL
-12 RRPDSTRSCVYA
+12 RRPDSTKSCVYA

-66 TLPSGA
+66 KLPSGA

-139 YYNYQTLAQINSG
+139 YYNYQTLAQINRG

-162 AVKTVNGKAPDSN
+162 AVKTVNGKSPDSN

-189 VNGKIGPVVIPISG
+189 VNGKIGPVVIPING
-203 AATCTTAASTQVKVA
+203 TAVCTTAAATQVKVA
-218 TETSSGFQPV
+218 TETSSGFRAV
-228 LGGILAV
+228 SGGILSV

-254 APIRDRA
+254 APILDRA
-261 GAAVPASAIGAGIH
+261 GDAVPASAIGAGIH

-282 EDGYWTLLD
+282 ADGYGYWTLLD
-291 QQVSTSSGLPTTG
+291 QQAPSSSGLPTTG
-304 GTMSGDIN
+304 GTMSGNIN
-312 MGGNDIT
+312 MGGNDVT
-319 NAGKLS
+319 GAGKLS
-325 ANVVAVGD
+325 ANVVAVGV
-333 TSGDIG
+333 TSSEIG
-339 GYLES
+339 GYLEP
-344 GSDAA
+344 GFNAA
-349 DGSAMICLYSN
+349 DGTATICLYSN
-360 AADQP
+360 AAEQP

-382 KGYVDGHSGT
+382 KGYVDGHSGA

-401 DGAGNLSWTASKS
+401 DSAGNLSWTASKS
-414 GMPAVDGANIRGPQ
+414 GMPAVDSANIRGPQ

-442 QGPKGDTGET
+442 QGPKGDTGDT
-452 GPQGPVGNP
+452 GPQGPQGPAGTGLPTPTIQQAGLVPAASGSSYALAPITPILSCASAASAATKVLSGDYAP
-461 TAAQVKAA
+461 TANSLFA
-469 VEEMVD
+469 VMFTTD
-475 ADPTLL
+475 N
-481 STVQDG
+481 
-487 SISEEKLSASLQKT
+487 SASAPSLS
-501 IGVADLDV
+501 IGEDTYPIILPYMKQSFAPQNLVSGIHIFLLMDNGYAALMNPNWTSN
-509 YGLAETDY
+509 GLAAAIAE
-517 TAVDITSQF
+517 
-526 TPGNFSSWTVTTNT
+526 G
-540 SSGTVLS
+540 L
-547 PVFKTPQK
+547 
-555 LVIINQN
+555 
-562 TSTISS
+562 
-568 RFTRFLDGDD
+568 
-578 PDVATEASFDTEN
+578 TE
-591 SLSDRLRCDVP
+591 
-602 AEETKVI
+602 
-609 YTHEWGRAGREY
+609 
-621 MQMDKRLFCELDGQI
+621 
-636 PGNCILHR
+636 

>member
-66 TLPSGA
+66 KLPSGA

-95 MLTCPGLVVADMVII
+95 MLTCPGLVVADLVII

-139 YYNYQTLAQINSG
+139 YYNYQTLAQINRG

-162 AVKTVNGKAPDSN
+162 AVKTVNGKSPDKN

-275 LFQCGPI
+275 LFQCGPLK
-282 EDGYWTLLD
+282 DRYWTLLD
-291 QQVSTSSGLPTTG
+291 QQSSGLPTTG

-312 MGGNDIT
+312 MGGNDVT
-319 NAGKLS
+319 GAGKLS
-325 ANVVAVGD
+325 ANIVAVGD

-339 GYLES
+339 GYFES
-344 GSDAA
+344 GADAA
-349 DGSAMICLYSN
+349 DGTAMICLYSN
-360 AADQP
+360 AAAQP
-365 VILRGIA
+365 AILRGIA

-382 KGYVDGHSGT
+382 KGYVDGHSGA

-401 DGAGNLSWTASKS
+401 DSAGNLSWTASKS

-428 GPKGDTGDTGPQGP
+428 GPKGDTGNPGP
-442 QGPKGDTGET
+442 QGPKGPAGIGLPT
-452 GPQGPVGNP
+452 P
-461 TAAQVKAA
+461 TAQQTGLVPAA
-469 VEEMVD
+469 SGSSYALAPITPMFTCTSAANSTAKV
-475 ADPTLL
+475 L
-481 STVQDG
+481 SGDYALPENGLFAVMF
-487 SISEEKLSASLQKT
+487 SESNTASAPVLSFGGKT
-501 IGVADLDV
+501 
-509 YGLAETDY
+509 Y
-517 TAVDITSQF
+517 
-526 TPGNFSSWTVTTNT
+526 
-540 SSGTVLS
+540 TVLLPYTDQTFAPQNLVS
-547 PVFKTPQK
+547 GIHLFMVFNGSYAALMNP
-555 LVIINQN
+555 NW
-562 TSTISS
+562 TSNGS
-568 RFTRFLDGDD
+568 
-578 PDVATEASFDTEN
+578 ATAI
-591 SLSDRLRCDVP
+591 
-602 AEETKVI
+602 AEGLEV
-609 YTHEWGRAGREY
+609 
-621 MQMDKRLFCELDGQI
+621 
-636 PGNCILHR
+636 

>member
-29 RAVKAA
+29 RSVEAA

-162 AVKTVNGKAPDSN
+162 AVKTVNGQAPDSN
-175 GNVNVTPGSSGVSS
+175 GNVNVPTGSSGVSS
-189 VNGKIGPVVIPISG
+189 VNGKLGSVVIPING
-203 AATCTTAASTQVKVA
+203 TAVCTTAASTQVKVA
-218 TETSSGFQPV
+218 TETSSGFRAV

-235 DFSAANTAS
+235 HFSVANTAN

-254 APIRDRA
+254 APILDRA
-261 GAAVPASAIGAGIH
+261 GAAVPASAICAGIH

-291 QQVSTSSGLPTTG
+291 QQVSTSGGLPTTG

-312 MGGNDIT
+312 MGGNDVT

-325 ANVVAVGD
+325 ANVVAIGAA
-333 TSGDIG
+333 SGNIG
-339 GYLES
+339 GYFE
-344 GSDAA
+344 AEPNVE
-349 DGSAMICLYSN
+349 DGTAMMRLYSN

-365 VILRGIA
+365 VVLRGIA

-382 KGYVDGHSGT
+382 KGYVDGHSGA

-401 DGAGNLSWTASKS
+401 DSAGNLSWTASKS
-414 GMPAVDGANIRGPQ
+414 GMPAVGSTNIMGPQ

-442 QGPKGDTGET
+442 QGPAGTGLPTPTTQQAGMVPAASGSSYVLAPITPMFTCTSAASSTTKVLSGDYALPENGLFAVTFT
-452 GPQGPVGNP
+452 QSNTASNPV
-461 TAAQVKAA
+461 
-469 VEEMVD
+469 
-475 ADPTLL
+475 L
-481 STVQDG
+481 SFG
-487 SISEEKLSASLQKT
+487 GKT
-501 IGVADLDV
+501 
-509 YGLAETDY
+509 Y
-517 TAVDITSQF
+517 
-526 TPGNFSSWTVTTNT
+526 
-540 SSGTVLS
+540 TVLLPYTDQTFAPQNLVS
-547 PVFKTPQK
+547 GIHLFMVFNGSYAALMNP
-555 LVIINQN
+555 NW
-562 TSTISS
+562 TSNGPAAAIAEG
-568 RFTRFLDGDD
+568 L
-578 PDVATEASFDTEN
+578 EA
-591 SLSDRLRCDVP
+591 
-602 AEETKVI
+602 
-609 YTHEWGRAGREY
+609 
-621 MQMDKRLFCELDGQI
+621 
-636 PGNCILHR
+636 

>member
-1 MTVTSNITLDL
+1 MIVTSNITLDL

-29 RAVKAA
+29 RAVEAA

-53 RFCKPDKTGGIYD
+53 RFRKPDKTGGIYD
-66 TLPSGA
+66 RLPSGA
-72 TAYTIA
+72 TAYTIV
-78 TDQDT
+78 TDPDT

-95 MLTCPGLVVADMVII
+95 MLTCPGLVVADMVIV

-117 TFSWRVDVQRSPM
+117 TFNWRVDVQRSPM

-162 AVKTVNGKAPDSN
+162 AVKTVNGKPPDSN

-254 APIRDRA
+254 APILDRT

-291 QQVSTSSGLPTTG
+291 QQISTSGGLPTTG
-304 GTMSGDIN
+304 GTMSGNIN

-325 ANVVAVGD
+325 ANVVAVGN

-339 GYLES
+339 GYFEP
-344 GSDAA
+344 GADAA
-349 DGSAMICLYSN
+349 DGTALIGLYSN
-360 AADQP
+360 VADQP

-372 TPQADTDAAT
+372 PPQADTDAAT

-442 QGPKGDTGET
+442 QGPAGTGLPTPTIQQAGMVPAASGSSYVLAPITPLFTCASAASSTTKVLSGDYALPENGLFAVMFSQSNTASAPVLSFGGKT
-452 GPQGPVGNP
+452 YTVLLPYTDQTFAPQNLASGIHLFMVFNGSYAVLMNP
-461 TAAQVKAA
+461 NWTSNGQAA
-469 VEEMVD
+469 VIAE
-475 ADPTLL
+475 
-481 STVQDG
+481 
-487 SISEEKLSASLQKT
+487 
-501 IGVADLDV
+501 
-509 YGLAETDY
+509 GL
-517 TAVDITSQF
+517 
-526 TPGNFSSWTVTTNT
+526 
-540 SSGTVLS
+540 
-547 PVFKTPQK
+547 
-555 LVIINQN
+555 
-562 TSTISS
+562 
-568 RFTRFLDGDD
+568 
-578 PDVATEASFDTEN
+578 TE
-591 SLSDRLRCDVP
+591 
-602 AEETKVI
+602 
-609 YTHEWGRAGREY
+609 
-621 MQMDKRLFCELDGQI
+621 
-636 PGNCILHR
+636 

>member
-29 RAVKAA
+29 RSVEAA

-66 TLPSGA
+66 RLPSGA

-162 AVKTVNGKAPDSN
+162 AVKTVNGKSPDSN
-175 GNVNVTPGSSGVSS
+175 GNVNVTPESSGVSS
-189 VNGKIGPVVIPISG
+189 VNGKIGPVVIPING
-203 AATCTTAASTQVKVA
+203 TAVCTTAAATQFKVA

-235 DFSAANTAS
+235 DFSEANTA
-244 NPVLQFGGYT
+244 NYPVLQFGDYR
-254 APIRDRA
+254 ALIRDRA
-261 GAAVPASAIGAGIH
+261 GAEVPASAIGAGIH
-275 LFQCGPI
+275 LFQCGPLK
-282 EDGYWTLLD
+282 DRYWTLLD
-291 QQVSTSSGLPTTG
+291 QQSSDLPTTG

-360 AADQP
+360 AAGQP

-382 KGYVDGHSGT
+382 KGYVDGHSGA

-401 DGAGNLSWTASKS
+401 DSAGNLSWTASKS

-428 GPKGDTGDTGPQGP
+428 GPKGDTGNPGPQGP
-442 QGPKGDTGET
+442 QGPKGDTGNP
-452 GPQGPVGNP
+452 GPQGPQGPAGTGLPTPTIQQAGMVPAASGSSYALAPITPMFTCASAASSTTKVLSGDYALPENGLFAVKFTQSNTASNP
-461 TAAQVKAA
+461 VLSFGGKTYTVLLPYTDQTFAPQNLVSGIHLFMVFSGSYAALMNPNWASNGQATAIA
-469 VEEMVD
+469 E
-475 ADPTLL
+475 
-481 STVQDG
+481 
-487 SISEEKLSASLQKT
+487 
-501 IGVADLDV
+501 
-509 YGLAETDY
+509 GLAE
-517 TAVDITSQF
+517 
-526 TPGNFSSWTVTTNT
+526 
-540 SSGTVLS
+540 
-547 PVFKTPQK
+547 
-555 LVIINQN
+555 
-562 TSTISS
+562 
-568 RFTRFLDGDD
+568 
-578 PDVATEASFDTEN
+578 
-591 SLSDRLRCDVP
+591 
-602 AEETKVI
+602 
-609 YTHEWGRAGREY
+609 
-621 MQMDKRLFCELDGQI
+621 
-636 PGNCILHR
+636 

>member
-35 LYDGGEPWAAPS
+35 LYDGGEPWEAPS

-66 TLPSGA
+66 KLPSGA

-95 MLTCPGLVVADMVII
+95 MLTCPGLVVADLVII

-139 YYNYQTLAQINSG
+139 YYNYQTLAQINRG

-189 VNGKIGPVVIPISG
+189 VNGKIGPVVIPING
-203 AATCTTAASTQVKVA
+203 TAICTTAAATQVKVA

-291 QQVSTSSGLPTTG
+291 QQVSTSGGLPTTG

-339 GYLES
+339 GYFEP
-344 GSDAA
+344 GADAA
-349 DGSAMICLYSN
+349 DGTALIGLYSN
-360 AADQP
+360 VAAQP

-372 TPQADTDAAT
+372 PPQADTDAAT
-382 KGYVDGHSGT
+382 KGYVDGHSGA

-401 DGAGNLSWTASKS
+401 DSAGNLSWTASKS
-414 GMPAVDGANIRGPQ
+414 GMPAVDSANIMGPQ
-428 GPKGDTGDTGPQGP
+428 GPKGDTGDPGPRGPQGP
-442 QGPKGDTGET
+442 AGTGL
-452 GPQGPVGNP
+452 P
-461 TAAQVKAA
+461 TPTTQQAGMVPAASGSGYALAPITPLFTCTSAA
-469 VEEMVD
+469 S
-475 ADPTLL
+475 
-481 STVQDG
+481 STA
-487 SISEEKLSASLQKT
+487 K
-501 IGVADLDV
+501 
-509 YGLAETDY
+509 
-517 TAVDITSQF
+517 
-526 TPGNFSSWTVTTNT
+526 
-540 SSGTVLS
+540 VLS
-547 PVFKTPQK
+547 GDYALPENGLFAVMFTASNTASAPVLSFGGKTYTILLPHTEQTFAPQN
-555 LVIINQN
+555 LVSGVHLFMVFNGSYAALMN
-562 TSTISS
+562 PNWTSNGSAAAI
-568 RFTRFLDGDD
+568 
-578 PDVATEASFDTEN
+578 
-591 SLSDRLRCDVP
+591 
-602 AEETKVI
+602 AEGLEV
-609 YTHEWGRAGREY
+609 
-621 MQMDKRLFCELDGQI
+621 
-636 PGNCILHR
+636 

>member
-95 MLTCPGLVVADMVII
+95 MLTCPGLVVADLVII

-130 DGVDTTSQD
+130 DGVNTTSQD

-162 AVKTVNGKAPDSN
+162 AVKTVNGQSPDRN

-189 VNGKIGPVVIPISG
+189 VNGKIGPAVVIPING
-203 AATCTTAASTQVKVA
+203 TAVCATASATQVKVA
-218 TETSSGFQPV
+218 TETSSGFKPV

-254 APIRDRA
+254 APILDRT
-261 GAAVPASAIGAGIH
+261 GAAVPASAIGAGMH

-291 QQVSTSSGLPTTG
+291 QQAPSSSGLPITG

-312 MGGNDIT
+312 MGGNDVT
-319 NAGKLS
+319 GAGKLS
-325 ANVVAVGD
+325 ANIVVVGD
-333 TSGDIG
+333 TSGDVG
-339 GYLES
+339 GYFQS
-344 GSDAA
+344 DADAA
-349 DGSAMICLYSN
+349 DGTAMICLYSN

-372 TPQADTDAAT
+372 APQANTDAAT
-382 KGYVDGHSGT
+382 KEYVDGNSGA

-401 DGAGNLSWTASKS
+401 DSAGNLSWTASKS

-442 QGPKGDTGET
+442 QGPAGTGLPTPTIQQAGMVPAASGSSYALSPITPLFTCTSAPSSTTKVLSGDYALPENGLFAVMFAQSNTASN
-452 GPQGPVGNP
+452 PV
-461 TAAQVKAA
+461 
-469 VEEMVD
+469 
-475 ADPTLL
+475 L
-481 STVQDG
+481 SFG
-487 SISEEKLSASLQKT
+487 GKT
-501 IGVADLDV
+501 
-509 YGLAETDY
+509 Y
-517 TAVDITSQF
+517 
-526 TPGNFSSWTVTTNT
+526 
-540 SSGTVLS
+540 TVLLPYTDQTFAPQNLVS
-547 PVFKTPQK
+547 GIHLFMVFNGSYAALMNP
-555 LVIINQN
+555 NW
-562 TSTISS
+562 TS
-568 RFTRFLDGDD
+568 
-578 PDVATEASFDTEN
+578 N
-591 SLSDRLRCDVP
+591 
-602 AEETKVI
+602 
-609 YTHEWGRAGREY
+609 GRATAIAEGLES
-621 MQMDKRLFCELDGQI
+621 
-636 PGNCILHR
+636 